1 MGSLIP
7 LDEDKQV
14 MLYTRELKQG
24 TTYYARF
31 KVNKK
36 ELANNQKYLRESMKT
51 GNFETARNRANQR
64 FAEINILQNNQNP

>member
-7 LDEDKQV
+7 LDEDRQV

-36 ELANNQKYLRESMKT
+36 ELPNNQKYLREIMKT
-51 GNFETARNRANQR
+51 ANFETAQQY
-64 FAEINILQNNQNP
+64 LHS